1 MSVGR
6 RVSAGVPLRK
16 LAAFF
21 LCSFL
26 VLSLGYATLHGSLL
40 LICDWLGPILGSPLT
55 SALTVLYLLLAD
67 PLEFISIA
75 ALWLGVAFLGGVII
89 RRRVGAALTML
100 LVFILLLPALGLS
113 AFELFQ
119 RASSLGLEVSGGNP
133 LEVLPPLPEG
143 LSVATFF
150 EAPIIGKALETV
162 MELIGE
168 GPPEKMGFGLVMQV
182 VQPLL
187 LDLAL
192 KPVMI
197 LAAAL
202 LGVEAGR
209 RIEPYFAPYSA
220 SLKASLGG
228 GKSPSV
234 ANISTLGKRAALTIT
249 LILLSA
255 SAFAPLAGASED
267 DFYSEILVGLVDEGG
282 RGYVGS
288 LFVDSEMSLGGIDF
302 QSPEAEGL
310 LASVVISHRGV
321 LERLPEVMNMTGLPE
336 IEGLLGVLP
345 PTVMVAVYLDV
356 PIELAEQRA
365 DSFSA
370 AFSDALDMDLHKL
383 MAFIPPMPDEL
394 GEEMPAIS
402 LVLFQSSKDM
412 EWMADDY
419 LGQLTDH
426 GGLIEVV
433 QSASASG
440 TLIPG
445 GATGSADGSVLITGL
460 VNPFPVLSRIEGVE
474 LSEVVEGVEVPAML
488 EDFLALL
495 SGPFGLSG
503 SLSFWEYG
511 VEPEGD
517 EYGFDILEIL
527 GYEEEASFSED
538 SDFSLIMVATPNE
551 TDPEGGAQGSVT
563 MAFSQPLNETE
574 LEALYGNLPFGDSV
588 ELMAPGETLGSESH
602 QASVAGIA
610 LPLKVE
616 VSKVASPNSVR
627 AGGTVQISVTVTNED
642 LKTMEEVVVEDGSAA
657 SGYPMSVEV
666 VGGSTE
672 MTWSRVPPGESRT
685 MTYTLRLGEA
695 GVYSLGLAQLGYT
708 HSEGTFTGASGRLKV
723 TVSRPNPGSF
733 ALSSVASW
741 WTSAAEVLNVATRG
755 SGYQILTAVTLLVL
769 GTLLFLE
776 VVNVRRW
783 IRG

>member
-1 MSVGR
+1 
-6 RVSAGVPLRK
+6 LRK

-40 LICDWLGPILGSPLT
+40 LICDWLGPLLGSPLT

-113 AFELFQ
+113 AFEILQ
-119 RASSLGLEVSGGNP
+119 RASSLGLEMSGGNP
-133 LEVLPPLPEG
+133 LDFLPPLPEG
-143 LSVATFF
+143 LTVATFF
-150 EAPIIGKALETV
+150 EAPIVGKALETV
-162 MELIGE
+162 VEMIGE
-168 GPPEKMGFGLVMQV
+168 GPPEEMVFGLVMQV

-192 KPVMI
+192 KPVII
-197 LAAAL
+197 LVAAL
-202 LGVEAGR
+202 LGVETGR
-209 RIEPYFAPYSA
+209 KIEPAFAPYSA
-220 SLKASLGG
+220 SLKAYLGG
-228 GKSPSV
+228 EKGPSV
-234 ANISTLGKRAALTIT
+234 ANNSTLVRRAALIIT
-249 LILLSA
+249 LILLTA
-255 SAFAPLAGASED
+255 SPLAHLAGASED

-288 LFVDSEMSLGGIDF
+288 LFVDSGMSLGGIDF

-321 LERLPEVMNMTGLPE
+321 LERLPELMNMTGLPE
-336 IEGLLGVLP
+336 IEGLIGILP
-345 PTVMVAVYLDV
+345 PTVMVAIYLDV

-365 DSFSA
+365 ASFSA
-370 AFSDALDMDLHKL
+370 AFSEALDMDLHKL
-383 MAFIPPMPDEL
+383 MALSPPMPTEL
-394 GEEMPAIS
+394 GEEIPAIS
-402 LVLFQSSKDM
+402 LVIYQSSKDM

-419 LGQLTDH
+419 LGQLTHH

-445 GATGSADGSVLITGL
+445 GATESADGSVLITGL
-460 VNPFPVLSRIEGVE
+460 VNPFPVLDRIEGAE
-474 LSEVVEGVEVPAML
+474 LPEVVEGVEVPAML

-503 SLSFWEYG
+503 SLSFWDYG

-527 GYEEEASFSED
+527 GYEGEAYFSED
-538 SDFSLIMVATPNE
+538 SDFSLMMVATPNE

-563 MAFSQPLNETE
+563 MAFSHSLNETE
-574 LEALYGNLPFGDSV
+574 LEALYGNFPFGDYL
-588 ELMAPGETLGSESH
+588 ELMAPGETLASESH
-602 QASVAGIA
+602 KASVTGIA

-616 VSKVASPNSVR
+616 VSKAASPVRVR
-627 AGGTVQISVTVTNED
+627 AGGTVQISVKVTNQD
-642 LKTMEEVVVEDGSAA
+642 LKTMENVVVEDGSTT
-657 SGYPMSVEV
+657 SGYPISVEV
-666 VGGSTE
+666 VSGSTE
-672 MTWSRVPPGESRT
+672 TSWSRIPPGESRT

-695 GVYSLGLAQLGYT
+695 GVYSLSSAQLDYS
-708 HSEGTFTGASGRLKV
+708 HSEGTFTTGASGRLEV
-723 TVSRPNPGSF
+723 TVSRPNPGAF

-741 WTSAAEVLNVATRG
+741 WTGAVDALNMATRG

-769 GTLLFLE
+769 GALLYLE
-776 VVNVRRW
+776 IMNARRW